1 MAKVTASD
9 TIKPM
14 PTKASRGMRL
24 IVVAIVSNFIPTLYQ
39 IHGRC
44 AAGVVTTKY
53 TKYTKHG
60 PVAGPRLFH
69 GAFSLWA
76 LILPDVKGLGGDDR
90 PDALGLLDLGG
101 KVYVTLRVGSIGPW
115 W

>member
-39 IHGRC
+39 IRGGEGRLPT
-44 AAGVVTTKY
+44 AG
-53 TKYTKHG
+53 
-60 PVAGPRLFH
+60 R
-69 GAFSLWA
+69 
-76 LILPDVKGLGGDDR
+76 LPDREKQ
-90 PDALGLLDLGG
+90 
-101 KVYVTLRVGSIGPW
+101 TT
-115 W
+115 